1 MTHSTSWT
9 ITNNIFACALVLA
22 ALVWLIQFHTFGVSI
37 GLVGFCITYF
47 LFKRNR
53 WAYFAAA
60 IWFFGLLRIAMD
72 DGYAFH
78 GDYGSY
84 VKLPY
89 VFGIVLA
96 IVLHEKVAIKSK
108 LGKGEDG
115 DEKNMPN

>member
-1 MTHSTSWT
+1 MNNANSWN
-9 ITNNIFACALVLA
+9 ITNSIYACVLASA
-22 ALVWLIQFHTFGVSI
+22 ALVWLIQLHAFGISMGVA
-37 GLVGFCITYF
+37 GFCITYF

-60 IWFFGLLRIAMD
+60 IWCFGLLRIAMD

-89 VFGIVLA
+89 VIGIIIA
-96 IVLHEKVAIKSK
+96 IILHEKVAIKCKKAESVESK
-108 LGKGEDG
+108 
-115 DEKNMPN
+115 NSPN